1 VQTYGLQIARA
12 PGKNA
17 VYFGFTSLI
26 AGVFLMR
33 CLPTGCLDA
42 GFMSSKE
49 RA

>member
-1 VQTYGLQIARA
+1 VQTYSLQIARA
-12 PGKNA
+12 PGKNV
-17 VYFGFTSLI
+17 VYFGFALLI
-26 AGVFLMR
+26 AGVSLML